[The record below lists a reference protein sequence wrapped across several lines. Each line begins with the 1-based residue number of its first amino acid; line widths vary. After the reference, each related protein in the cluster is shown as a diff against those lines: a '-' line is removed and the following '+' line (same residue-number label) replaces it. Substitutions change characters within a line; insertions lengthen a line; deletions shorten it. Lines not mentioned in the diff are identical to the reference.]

1 MLFVFHIIIILTYG
15 TYHIT
20 TITRER
26 FNRIIPAICET
37 AQFMVQDIIIKVLE
51 FLICFILV
59 TIGMIIMITGKGGND
74 CDRIKYFIYNH

>member
-1 MLFVFHIIIILTYG
+1 M
-15 TYHIT
+15 T

-37 AQFMVQDIIIKVLE
+37 AQFMVQDIIIKVLK

-59 TIGMIIMITGKGGND
+59 TIGMIIMITGKGEMIVTGLN
-74 CDRIKYFIYNH
+74 ILYITININYFTN

>member
-1 MLFVFHIIIILTYG
+1 MLFVFPTIIILTYG

-37 AQFMVQDIIIKVLE
+37 AQFMVQDIIIKVLK
-51 FLICFILV
+51 FLICFIHV

-74 CDRIKYFIYNH
+74 CDRIKYFIYNY